1 MEFIFETTY
10 NKEAL
15 TVMAKALRKTVRK
28 KKSRRSH
35 IFGWIVAAL
44 GAFLAIES
52 HSDISI
58 GLKNFITWFVVAI
71 LIFVLLLE
79 DHINGHFAQKRM
91 LPGTEKAAA
100 VFTEAGY
107 ITTTEAGKTE
117 WSYERIGW
125 LAETDDYFVFV
136 FNVSHAQIYD
146 KRNLTGGTADE
157 FRSFIESVTGK
168 TAQRIK

>member
-28 KKSRRSH
+28 KKNRRTH
-35 IFGWIVAAL
+35 VLGWIVVAL
-44 GAFLAIES
+44 GIFLAIYTHEE
-52 HSDISI
+52 ISI
-58 GLKNFITWFVVAI
+58 GMRNYITWIAVAV
-71 LIFVLLLE
+71 LVFVLLLE
-79 DHINGHFAQKRM
+79 DHINGYYAQKRM
-91 LPGTEKAAA
+91 LPGTEKATA
-100 VFTEAGY
+100 VFTVDGY

-125 LAETDDYFVFV
+125 LAETDDYIVFV

-157 FRSFIESVTGK
+157 FCSFIESVTGK
-168 TAQRIK
+168 TVQRIK